1 MVLAFSLIFV
11 FVVGASVG
19 SFLNVVIARLPLEK
33 SLIWP
38 NSRCGACHQ
47 SIPWYDNLPL
57 LSYLLLR
64 GRCRSCGQ
72 EYSIAY
78 FLVELGSAV
87 GFVTLFLLEVV
98 LNIHDWPGHPPWAWR
113 FGQFPW
119 LSWLGFWWHALLFSF
134 LLAASVCDLNGREIP
149 LGLTLTG
156 TLVGLTGSA
165 LIPWP
170 LPHDDGVGPFGRL
183 LDGIYPWPFWFPLP
197 AWAGAGG
204 NWETGLAT
212 GVIGA
217 LVGTFLVRS
226 IGFVF
231 NVGRGKE
238 GIGMGD
244 ADLMMM
250 VGAFVG
256 WQIVVVGFFLS
267 TIPGLFIGIIQ
278 WVAKNDGSLPYGP
291 SLSISVMATLLAW
304 APLGASLR
312 PALFSTALILASLI
326 VGAFMLLFMSFAM
339 RILRRPEDDESDEP
353 EEPLP

>member
-1 MVLAFSLIFV
+1 MVLAFSVIFV
-11 FVVGASVG
+11 FIVGASVG

-47 SIPWYDNLPL
+47 SIPWFDNLPL
-57 LSYLLLR
+57 ISYLWLR
-64 GRCRSCGQ
+64 GRCRNCGQ
-72 EYSIAY
+72 EYSIVY
-78 FLVELGSAV
+78 FLVELGSAL
-87 GFVTLFLLEVV
+87 GFVTLFWLELVQ
-98 LNIHDWPGHPPWAWR
+98 NIHDWPGHHPWSWQ
-113 FGQFPW
+113 FGQIPW

-156 TLVGLTGSA
+156 TFIGLIGAA
-165 LIPWP
+165 LMPWP
-170 LPHDDGVGPFGRL
+170 WPHTNGVGTFGRL
-183 LDGIYPWPFWFPLP
+183 YEGIYPWPFWHPLP
-197 AWAGAGG
+197 AWCGAGG

-212 GVIGA
+212 GIIGA

-250 VGAFVG
+250 VGAFLG
-256 WQIVVVGFFLS
+256 WQVVVVSFFLS
-267 TIPGLFIGIIQ
+267 TIPGLFIGMMQ
-278 WVAKNDGSLPYGP
+278 YVVKNDGSLPYGP
-291 SLSISVMATLLAW
+291 SLSISVMATCLAW
-304 APLGASLR
+304 QPIGDALR
-312 PALFSTALILASLI
+312 PALFSTDLIIASLI
-326 VGAFMLLFMSFAM
+326 VGTFMLLFMSFTM
-339 RILRRPEDDESDEP
+339 RILRKPEEP
-353 EEPLP
+353 EEPET